1 MATNTLGNY
10 NETFFAQEALIQL
23 EKTLGMAGRVYRGY
37 NADPQTKGT
46 TISVR
51 RPSSFTATAAPATQ
65 ADMNTESVDITL
77 NKWYEVKFGL
87 TDKDL
92 SLSSDRVISDHI
104 RPAAVAIANQIDT
117 DLNALYLDIPW
128 YSTLTSTPVVS
139 DIAAVW
145 KVMFDNQVPMTDG
158 KLNFELGGAAQ
169 LAFMNALSASG
180 FVPGVQDTTLRN
192 ASLGRLYGFDMFANQ
207 NTPSHTSG
215 VAADAVGA
223 VDFGSGSTAVY
234 AAGLSSMH
242 IDGITSGATLL
253 KGDTFGLAGH
263 TQRYVLTADVA
274 DESSGDATIY
284 FAPPLKEAVD
294 ENTVITFHISATGVA
309 KVQNLA
315 FHTNA
320 FALAMAPLST
330 LGGQLGAKIG
340 IASDPITNLALR
352 SRMYYDGDNSQVIV
366 ALDALYGVKTL
377 DCNLAVRAD
386 EA

>member
-23 EKTLGMAGRVYRGY
+23 EKSLGMASRVFRGY

-46 TISVR
+46 TISIR
-51 RPSSFTATAAPATQ
+51 RPAYFTATAAPATQ
-65 ADMNTESVDITL
+65 MDLPTESVNITL

-92 SLSSDRVISDHI
+92 ALSSDRIISDHI
-104 RPAAVAIANQIDT
+104 RPAAVAIADQVDK
-117 DLNALYLDIPW
+117 DLNALYVDIPW
-128 YSTLTSTPVVS
+128 YSTLTSTPVIA
-139 DIAAVW
+139 DIANVW
-145 KVMFDNQVPMTDG
+145 KVMFDNKVPMNDG
-158 KLNFELGGAAQ
+158 NLNFEIGGTAQ
-169 LAFMNALSASG
+169 VAFMSALSAAAM
-180 FVPGVQDTTLRN
+180 VTQDTTLRN
-192 ASLGRLYGFDMFANQ
+192 GSLGRLYSFDMFANQ
-207 NTPSHTSG
+207 NVPSHTSG
-215 VAADAVGA
+215 VAADAIGA

-234 AAGLSSMH
+234 AAGLSAMH
-242 IDGITSGATLL
+242 IDSITSGATLL
-253 KGDTFGLAGH
+253 KGDSFSLDGH
-263 TQRYVLTADVA
+263 TQRYVLTANAV
-274 DESSGDATIY
+274 ESSGDADIA
-284 FAPPLKEAVD
+284 FAPPLKDAVD

-315 FHTNA
+315 FHRNA

-386 EA
+386 AA